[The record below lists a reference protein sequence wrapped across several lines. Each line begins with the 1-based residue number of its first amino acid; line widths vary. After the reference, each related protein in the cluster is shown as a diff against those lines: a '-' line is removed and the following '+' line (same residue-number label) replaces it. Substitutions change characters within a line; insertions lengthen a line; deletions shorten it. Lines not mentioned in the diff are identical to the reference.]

1 MVSELVLL
9 RHAEP
14 KIQIEEVPSKW
25 GVSSQG
31 KAHAIKLAFSGV
43 FNDVDLIIASNEP
56 KGYQTAEMIAL
67 RQKQSV
73 FRNPLFNELNRDGGF
88 YLTSSQ
94 YQLAVKTVLNDYTF
108 RVDGW
113 ETAASA
119 LSRFNRGIDEVLTEH
134 DGKRILIVSHGMV
147 LAMYFSELLGNRS
160 NMPVQ
165 ELNLVRWDTM
175 EYCSWGIV
183 KNGDVVKD
191 II

>member
-14 KIQIEEVPSKW
+14 RIQIEEVPSKW

-175 EYCSWGIV
+175 EYCGWGIV

>member
-1 MVSELVLL
+1 MMSELVLL

-25 GVSSQG
+25 GVSVDG
-31 KAHAIKLAFSGV
+31 KAQAIKLAFSGV

-73 FRNPLFNELNRDGGF
+73 IRNPLFNELNRDGGF

-94 YQLAVKTVLNDYTF
+94 YKLAVQTVLQDYSF

-119 LSRFNRGIDEVLTEH
+119 LSRFKRGIDEVLAEY
-134 DGKRILIVSHGMV
+134 DNMRILIVTHGMV
-147 LAMYFSELLGNRS
+147 LTLYFSELLGNKE

-165 ELNLVRWDTM
+165 ELNLVRWDTL
-175 EYCSWGIV
+175 EYCNWGVV
-183 KNGDVVKD
+183 KDNEVVKD